1 MRNFRLLAFRR
12 SRVLHC
18 QLHSRNF
25 SSGQLLHSRRHQLW
39 KVTSIFLS
47 GLCAENLFGK
57 QTNRSLQSGWKYKRG
72 FEKCFIRL
80 YLQIWV
86 FIVILDF
93 LQHALQVTVT
103 GILIPSLNLRHVPK
117 CNFKFI
123 SQLNTPTKEN
133 VQLNIVGSQINC
145 YKRLRTFC
153 WILLDIEI
161 WFGLHFILFPP
172 NQNNYPELLLKV
184 R

>member
-1 MRNFRLLAFRR
+1 
-12 SRVLHC
+12 
-18 QLHSRNF
+18 
-25 SSGQLLHSRRHQLW
+25 
-39 KVTSIFLS
+39 
-47 GLCAENLFGK
+47 
-57 QTNRSLQSGWKYKRG
+57 
-72 FEKCFIRL
+72 
-80 YLQIWV
+80 
-86 FIVILDF
+86 LDF

-133 VQLNIVGSQINC
+133 VQLNIVGSKIDC

-161 WFGLHFILFPP
+161 WYALAFHIISPKPKQLSRIIIKSPIIIL
-172 NQNNYPELLLKV
+172 